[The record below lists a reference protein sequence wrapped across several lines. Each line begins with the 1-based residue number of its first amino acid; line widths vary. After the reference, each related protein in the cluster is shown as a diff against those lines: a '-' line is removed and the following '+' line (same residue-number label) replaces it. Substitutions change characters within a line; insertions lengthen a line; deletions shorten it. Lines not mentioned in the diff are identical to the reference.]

1 MIWFIVV
8 NGCRRHIV
16 VAPRTVRP
24 GMVFTLVT
32 QLIDDDIQEA
42 SVFATILRD
51 HEVVAQATALVPA
64 NTLTPLPIKVT
75 NSINPL
81 RELQNTVEPLISEG
95 RCQNPKKSG
104 SQRRKKIPLKI
115 STTLI

>member
-1 MIWFIVV
+1 MIWFIVG

-24 GMVFTLVT
+24 GMVFTLAT

-75 NSINPL
+75 KNNQLYKSSSRTTEYSRTSHIRGL
-81 RELQNTVEPLISEG
+81 RSE
-95 RCQNPKKSG
+95 
-104 SQRRKKIPLKI
+104 RKKVG
-115 STTLI
+115 

>member
-1 MIWFIVV
+1 MLWFIVG

-24 GMVFTLVT
+24 GMLFTLVT
-32 QLIDDDIQEA
+32 QLIDDDDIQEA

-75 NSINPL
+75 KNNKLDKSSSRTTEYSRTSHIRGP
-81 RELQNTVEPLISEG
+81 RSE
-95 RCQNPKKSG
+95 
-104 SQRRKKIPLKI
+104 RKNVG
-115 STTLI
+115 